1 MEERIKEKRVA
12 DSLTEQ
18 FHEIRPEHLNGAD
31 VMFGGILMDWIDE
44 VAGLT
49 AMRHS
54 EGHVLTASVDNLTFL
69 RSLRQHDIVV
79 LIGRVTDVGNSSMEI
94 RVDSYLEKIDGMRYP
109 VNRAYLTL
117 VALDEDNKPRR
128 VPRLKLETVVEE
140 AEWEAGKKRSELRK
154 QRKKEGF

>member
-1 MEERIKEKRVA
+1 MTKGTKKTNRRLKKTVRKTLGTLFLISAIVVA
-12 DSLTEQ
+12 A
-18 FHEIRPEHLNGAD
+18 IP
-31 VMFGGILMDWIDE
+31 
-44 VAGLT
+44 T

-79 LIGRVTDVGNSSMEI
+79 LIGRVTYVGNSSMEI

-140 AEWEAGKKRSELRK
+140 AEWEDICWM
-154 QRKKEGF
+154 

>member
-1 MEERIKEKRVA
+1 
-12 DSLTEQ
+12 
-18 FHEIRPEHLNGAD
+18 
-31 VMFGGILMDWIDE
+31 
-44 VAGLT
+44 
-49 AMRHS
+49 
-54 EGHVLTASVDNLTFL
+54 
-69 RSLRQHDIVV
+69 
-79 LIGRVTDVGNSSMEI
+79 MEI

-154 QRKKEGF
+154 HRKKEGF

>member
-1 MEERIKEKRVA
+1 MEEQIKVKRVA

-31 VMFGGILMDWIDE
+31 VMFGGILMGWIDE

-49 AMRHS
+49 AMRHA
-54 EGHVLTASVDNLTFL
+54 EGYVLTASVDNLTFL

-79 LIGRVTDVGNSSMEI
+79 LIGRVTYVGNSSMEI

>member
-1 MEERIKEKRVA
+1 MEEQIKEKRVA

-31 VMFGGILMDWIDE
+31 VMFGGILMGWIDE

-79 LIGRVTDVGNSSMEI
+79 LIGRVTYVGNSSMEI
-94 RVDSYLEKIDGMRYP
+94 RVDSYLEKIDGMRYQ
-109 VNRAYLTL
+109 VNRALL
-117 VALDEDNKPRR
+117 ELD
-128 VPRLKLETVVEE
+128 
-140 AEWEAGKKRSELRK
+140 A
-154 QRKKEGF
+154 